1 MEVNSEHEIDSD
13 KEIKSL
19 LLKILKKLS
28 NKSNNKVKATH
39 EEINT
44 KTYSENDSKSNP
56 PMKEE
61 EATAA
66 CTVEQYLCDTCDI
79 IFSESNKY
87 LSHYLQY
94 HGQKVDEMTYDCA
107 KCYKSFSQHQL
118 FMEHVKIILEKEILY
133 DEKPTSSNDE
143 SFSKETKLMK
153 NTETVHEVPK
163 VHKCVICER
172 TFSQA
177 RNVKKHIHTVHKGHK
192 DHKCE
197 SCGK

>member
-1 MEVNSEHEIDSD
+1 MDVNSEHEIDSD

-28 NKSNNKVKATH
+28 NKSNNKVKGTD
-39 EEINT
+39 EEIH
-44 KTYSENDSKSNP
+44 KTYSENDSKSNSP
-56 PMKEE
+56 TKQE
-61 EATAA
+61 EANAA
-66 CTVEQYLCDTCDI
+66 CTAEEYLCDTCDI

-143 SFSKETKLMK
+143 SFSKETKLTK
-153 NTETVHEVPK
+153 NKCDSCGKSFSQSGDLNRHLNTVHE
-163 VHKCVICER
+163 
-172 TFSQA
+172 
-177 RNVKKHIHTVHKGHK
+177 G
-192 DHKCE
+192 
-197 SCGK
+197 